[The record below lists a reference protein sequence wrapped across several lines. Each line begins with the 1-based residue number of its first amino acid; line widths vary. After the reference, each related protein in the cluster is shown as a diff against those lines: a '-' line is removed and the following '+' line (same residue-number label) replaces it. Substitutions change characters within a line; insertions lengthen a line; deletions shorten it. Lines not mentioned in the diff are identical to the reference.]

1 MQPLTVSL
9 LQTHTH
15 WHEPKANRELF
26 DTLLEQVPQSAQL
39 VVLPE
44 MFSTGFTMASA
55 EVAEAMD
62 GPTVTW
68 LRERAQTMKKVLF
81 GSAVIC

>member
-44 MFSTGFTMASA
+44 MFSTGFTLS
-55 EVAEAMD
+55 
-62 GPTVTW
+62 
-68 LRERAQTMKKVLF
+68 L
-81 GSAVIC
+81 IHI